1 MWKISKIDHSSTLSG
16 WCSSKCRTV
25 VDFWEHHPENVELFY
40 FLEWCSISCPATL
53 KRTQCSGRQQ
63 QCVQIHRPAQWI
75 RNIRNSARD
84 AAEKWLLNKDK
95 EMDIRLGMTAS
106 ILDEIFNDAN
116 LPIHYGP
123 LCLQIQTA
131 LEALLNEVKQ
141 S

>member
-1 MWKISKIDHSSTLSG
+1 MRLNMGRRWASRWRHRMSDI
-16 WCSSKCRTV
+16 
-25 VDFWEHHPENVELFY
+25 ENRVQQIAQVLGQ
-40 FLEWCSISCPATL
+40 LED
-53 KRTQCSGRQQ
+53 TQ
-63 QCVQIHRPAQWI
+63 VP

-84 AAEKWLLNKDK
+84 ATEKWLLNKDK

-141 S
+141 T

>member
-1 MWKISKIDHSSTLSG
+1 
-16 WCSSKCRTV
+16 
-25 VDFWEHHPENVELFY
+25 VDPLIPICLGRPGVLLLIYDSALTGMRLNRSRWWAGRWRHNMSDIETRVQQIAQVLGQ
-40 FLEWCSISCPATL
+40 LED
-53 KRTQCSGRQQ
+53 TQ
-63 QCVQIHRPAQWI
+63 VP

-84 AAEKWLLNKDK
+84 AVEKWLLNKDK
-95 EMDIRLGMTAS
+95 EIDIRLGMTAS

-141 S
+141 T